1 MNGRT
6 REQPLRRRA
15 QDTAGRLWQQ
25 YAPLVVDRA
34 REYARLMRWHRP
46 IGAQL
51 LLWPAMWALWIAGK
65 GSPAPGIVV
74 TFVVGV
80 WVMRSAGCVF
90 NDFADR
96 HFDLYVKRTRDR
108 PLTSGRVS
116 TAEALAVFAAM
127 CLIALGL
134 VLTLNRLTILL
145 SLVGLA
151 LAATYPFMKRY
162 TYLPQP
168 YLGMAFGWAIPMAF
182 SAQTGHVAPVA
193 WLIFVCSIL
202 WATIYDT
209 MYAMVDRDD
218 DLRLGLKSAAILFG
232 DLDRHIIGILQVTL
246 LVALYLLGRRVGLGT
261 WYDAGL
267 VGGAALFAYQQLLI
281 FDRKRE
287 HCFRAFMNNN
297 WFGAV
302 IFAGILLDYLLR

>member
-1 MNGRT
+1 MNERT
-6 REQPLRRRA
+6 RQQAPGRRA
-15 QDTAGRLWQQ
+15 QQTVGRIWQRYQ
-25 YAPLVVDRA
+25 PIVADRA
-34 REYARLMRWHRP
+34 REYALLMRWHRP

-51 LLWPAMWALWIAGK
+51 LLWPAMWALWIAGR
-65 GSPAPGIVV
+65 GAPDAGIVV
-74 TFVVGV
+74 IFVLGV

-96 HFDLYVKRTRDR
+96 HFDLYVKRTHDR
-108 PLTSGRVS
+108 PLTTGRVS
-116 TAEALAVFAAM
+116 TREALAVFFAM

-134 VLTLNRLTILL
+134 VLMLNRLTILL

-182 SAQTGHVAPVA
+182 SAQTGHVPPVA
-193 WLIFVCSIL
+193 WLIFICNIL
-202 WATIYDT
+202 WSTIYDT

-218 DLRLGLKSAAILFG
+218 DLKLGLKSAAILFG
-232 DLDRHIIGILQVTL
+232 DLDRHIIGILQVTML
-246 LVALYLLGRRVGLGT
+246 GALYLVGRRVGLGA

-267 VGGAALFAYQQLLI
+267 AGGAALFAYQQVLI
-281 FDRKRE
+281 FHRRRDR
-287 HCFRAFMNNN
+287 CFRAFMNNN

-302 IFAGILLDYLLR
+302 IFAGILLDYLLH